1 MARPLG
7 LTLLSLCLVTGG
19 CVTSFDLPA
28 HIDKFAL
35 LARSA
40 QDYYR
45 ANDRWPRNA
54 RELMAWTVAQS
65 NHPDTDFTQF
75 QDLTVRPAPTGALV
89 MRWRGPAFTMIEF
102 TLSRPAATT
111 APAASGSK

>member
-7 LTLLSLCLVTGG
+7 LTLLLLCLVTGG

-65 NHPDTDFTQF
+65 NHPETDFTQF
-75 QDLTVRPAPTGALV
+75 RDLTVRPAPTGALV
-89 MRWRGPAFTMIEF
+89 MRWRGSAFTMIEF
-102 TLSRPAATT
+102 TLSKPTAAT
-111 APAASGSK
+111 APAAGDSK